1 MNKRKHNGIASL
13 TVLWLALHSGP
24 AAAAEINAYISI
36 GMQSVVERLQP
47 DFEKVSGHR
56 IVSSWATAAALNQRL
71 RHGATADLLISTRSG
86 IDGLIAEDRIVAG
99 SDVALASSGVGIAVR
114 KGAPHP
120 DISTPEAL
128 RRTLLATRVI
138 SYSNPTAGGASGVHF
153 ATVLERL
160 GIAEQMKARTKFP
173 PANGRAATLLVSGE
187 VDLAIQQTQE
197 LASVDGA
204 EVIGPLPGDLQAITT
219 FVAGI
224 PKSATHA
231 EAARSF
237 LQFLQSPQARA
248 VMKEKGLGRVN
259 VK

>member
-1 MNKRKHNGIASL
+1 MNKWNHGGVATL
-13 TVLWLALHSGP
+13 TLLGLAWHSGP
-24 AAAAEINAYISI
+24 AAAAEVTAFISI
-36 GMQSVVERLQP
+36 GMQSVVEKLQP
-47 DFEKVSGHR
+47 EFERTSGHHL
-56 IVSSWATAAALNQRL
+56 VNTWATAAALNQRL
-71 RHGATADLLISTRSG
+71 RDGETVDLLISTRSG
-86 IDGLIAEDRIVAG
+86 IDGLIAEDRIAAG
-99 SDVALASSGVGIAVR
+99 SDVALASSGVGVAVR
-114 KGAPHP
+114 KGAVHP

-128 RRTLLATRVI
+128 RRTLLTARAI
-138 SYSNPTAGGASGVHF
+138 SYSNPAAGGASGVHF

-204 EVIGPLPGDLQAITT
+204 EVIGPLPGDLQTITT

-237 LQFLQSPQARA
+237 LQFLQSPQALA
-248 VMKEKGLGRVN
+248 VMREKGLEQVN